1 MHGSPDQTVIEDTTA
16 QPALSLGQ
24 SILRSSIGLGIFAV
38 VTAGVIAITQLSTSA
53 TIADNIQ
60 KAQSRT
66 LYELV
71 PAHLLDN
78 DPLKDTVSLQPDA
91 TLGNKTVVNV
101 HIARKQGQVV
111 ALLFPVTNPH
121 GYSGNIDMLVAVN
134 ANGELAGVRVLSHK
148 ETPGL
153 GDKVETKKSSW
164 IHSLTGLSLEK
175 LGLEGWRVKKDGG
188 QIDQFTGA
196 TITPRAVV
204 GQTRA
209 VLQYFEQHKAELL
222 NHRVVVPSHTSTA
235 Q

>member
-1 MHGSPDQTVIEDTTA
+1 MHASPDQTATEATE
-16 QPALSLGQ
+16 QPLTLGQ
-24 SILRSSIGLGIFAV
+24 SILRSSIGLGLFAV
-38 VTAGVIAITQLSTSA
+38 VTAGIIAITQLSTRE

-71 PAHLLDN
+71 PAHLVDN
-78 DPLKDTVSLQPDA
+78 DPLSDKLTLAPDA
-91 TLGNKTVVNV
+91 VLGNKVPVDV
-101 HIARKQGQVV
+101 HFARKAGAVV
-111 ALLFPVTNPH
+111 AVLFPVTSTQ
-121 GYSGNIDMLVAVN
+121 GYSGDIEMLVAVN
-134 ANGELAGVRVLSHK
+134 ANGELAGVRVLAHK

-175 LGLEGWRVKKDGG
+175 LGLTGLRVKKDGG

-209 VLQYFEQHKAELL
+209 VLEYFEQHKVALL
-222 NHRVVVPSHTSTA
+222 NYGVTTPA
-235 Q
+235 NPENGQ